1 MELRRDILWRVYL
14 CFLGMVLIC
23 VAVLGRV
30 FFIQHVQGKYW
41 RALSDSLH
49 QKYVDL
55 SAERGTIYS
64 EDGNMLSTSVP
75 YFNIY
80 IDFDADG
87 LREKAG
93 KRFKEN
99 IDSLSLCLAG
109 LFHDQSSATYK
120 KQLLQGYKQEDRY
133 YLLQKNISFEQYRQ
147 LRSFPLVRQGR
158 NKSGFII
165 DESSRRLNPFGLL
178 ANRTIGLSRDNA
190 QNVGLERTYD
200 SLLRG
205 ENGRR
210 LVRYLNAGTYIPVEG
225 YEIDPENGKDILTTI
240 DVNTQD
246 IAEHALLSM
255 MIENEC
261 EHGTCV
267 VMETSTGKIK
277 AMANLGRQPD
287 GSYWED
293 LNYAIRASEP
303 GSTFK
308 LATLL
313 SLLDDHEIKL
323 SDHLNIEGGTWKIGT
338 RTVHDAEKQ
347 EISDV
352 TVEQAFEHSS
362 NVGMAKLVVAHYAQ
376 HPQQFVDHL
385 KKLHLNE
392 ITGIDL
398 AGETTPIIKSP
409 KSRTWSASTL
419 PWMAFGYEVLVSPLQ
434 TLTLYNAVANN
445 GRMMKPYLVN
455 SIQYAGGV
463 DRQTMPV
470 VMMDKI
476 CSEETLAELKTCLEG
491 VCVKGT
497 AKSAFKNSF
506 YTVAGKTGTALVA
519 NGNRGYADHIYQSSF
534 AGYFP
539 AEHPRYTCIVVIKNK
554 PFAKKYLGAAVA
566 GPVFREVADK
576 LMSMEAIR
584 PDSNSAMSYTSILK
598 KDSAAY
604 YYAGSTDEIKNILHT
619 LQMPYADS
627 SGNKKWAGV
636 YREQDHPV
644 VKARNEESKQVP
656 DVKGMGLKDA
666 LFLLESK
673 DIHVTARGRGKVKLQ
688 SIPPGTIVSKNQK
701 LILDLN

>member
-1 MELRRDILWRVYL
+1 M
-14 CFLGMVLIC
+14 
-23 VAVLGRV
+23 AVLGRA
-30 FFIQHVQGKYW
+30 FYIQHVQGTYW

-75 YFNIY
+75 FFNVY

-87 LREKAG
+87 LREKNG

-99 IDSLSLCLAG
+99 LDSLSLCLAG
-109 LFHDQSSATYK
+109 LFKDQSAAAYK
-120 KQLLQGYKQEDRY
+120 KQLLLGYKNDDRY
-133 YLLQKNISFEQYRQ
+133 YLLQRNLNFDQYKQ
-147 LRSFPLVRQGR
+147 LRNFPLVRLGR

-165 DESSRRLNPFGLL
+165 DASSKRLNPFGLL
-178 ANRTIGLSRDNA
+178 ANRTIGLSRNNA

-200 SLLRG
+200 NFLKG

-210 LVRYLNAGTYIPVEG
+210 LVRYLNGGTYIPVEG

-246 IAEHALLSM
+246 IAENALLSM
-255 MIENEC
+255 MVENEC
-261 EHGTCV
+261 EHGTCI
-267 VMETSTGKIK
+267 VMETATGKIK
-277 AMANLGRQPD
+277 AMANLGRQSD
-287 GSYWED
+287 GTYWED

-313 SLLDDHEIKL
+313 SLLEDHKVKL
-323 SDHLNIEGGTWKIGT
+323 SDRLNIEGGTWKIGT

-347 EISDV
+347 AVSDV
-352 TVEQAFEHSS
+352 TVEEAFEHSS
-362 NVGMAKLVVAHYAQ
+362 NVGMAKLVVAHYSQ

-385 KKLHLNE
+385 KKLRLNQV
-392 ITGIDL
+392 TGVDL
-398 AGETTPIIKSP
+398 AGETSPIIKSP
-409 KSRTWSASTL
+409 QSRSWSASTL
-419 PWMAFGYEVLVSPLQ
+419 PWMAFGYEVLISPLQ
-434 TLTLYNAVANN
+434 SLTLYNAVANN

-455 SIQYAGGV
+455 SVQFAGGF
-463 DRQTMPV
+463 DRQNQPV
-470 VMMDKI
+470 VLMDKI
-476 CSEETLAELKTCLEG
+476 CSDETLAKLKTCLEG
-491 VCVKGT
+491 VCLRGT
-497 AKSAFKNSF
+497 AKTAFSNTF

-539 AEHPRYTCIVVIKNK
+539 AGHPRYTCIVVIKNK
-554 PFAKKYLGAAVA
+554 PHAKKYLGALVA

-576 LMSMEAIR
+576 LMSMEVLS
-584 PDSNSAMSYTSILK
+584 PDSIQLGSYISLLR
-598 KDSAAY
+598 KDSTSY
-604 YYAGSTDEIKNILHT
+604 YYSGSTDGIKNVLTT

-627 SGNKKWAGV
+627 SRNRKWSGV
-636 YREQDHPV
+636 YREMNQPV
-644 VKARNEESKQVP
+644 VKQKTEDPKQVP

-673 DIHVTARGRGKVKLQ
+673 EIRVVARGTGKVKQQ
-688 SIPPGTIVSKNQK
+688 SVPPGTIVSKNQK

>member
-1 MELRRDILWRVYL
+1 
-14 CFLGMVLIC
+14 MVLIC
-23 VAVLGRV
+23 VAVLGRA
-30 FFIQHVQGKYW
+30 FFIQHVQGNYW
-41 RALSDSLH
+41 KALSDSLH

-87 LREKAG
+87 LREKNG

-99 IDSLSLCLAG
+99 LDSLSLCLAS
-109 LFHDQSSATYK
+109 LFKDKSATTYK
-120 KQLLQGYKQEDRY
+120 KQLLQGYKADDRY
-133 YLLQKNISFEQYRQ
+133 YLLQRNLTFNQYKK
-147 LRSFPLVRQGR
+147 LRTFPLVRQGR

-165 DESSRRLNPFGLL
+165 DASSKRMNPFGLL

-200 SLLRG
+200 GQLRG
-205 ENGRR
+205 ENGRK
-210 LVRYLNAGTYIPVEG
+210 LVRYLNGGTYIPVEG
-225 YEIDPENGKDILTTI
+225 YEIDPENGKDIFTTI
-240 DVNTQD
+240 DVNMQD
-246 IAEHALLSM
+246 IAENALLSM

-267 VMETSTGKIK
+267 VMETATGKIK

-313 SLLDDHEIKL
+313 SLLDDHEVKL
-323 SDHLNIEGGTWKIGT
+323 SDRLNIEGGTWKIGT

-347 EISDV
+347 EVSNV
-352 TVEQAFEHSS
+352 TVEEAFEHSS
-362 NVGMAKLVVAHYAQ
+362 NVGMAKLVVSHYS
-376 HPQQFVDHL
+376 HNPQKFVDNIKRL
-385 KKLHLNE
+385 RLNQ

-398 AGETTPIIKSP
+398 AGETSPIVKSP

-455 SIQYAGGV
+455 SVQYAGGM
-463 DRQTMPV
+463 DRQFQPV
-470 VMMDKI
+470 VLMDKV
-476 CSEETLAELKTCLEG
+476 CSDETLADLKTCLEG
-491 VCVKGT
+491 VCVRGT
-497 AKSAFKNSF
+497 AKTTLKNTF
-506 YTVAGKTGTALVA
+506 YPVAGKTGTALIA

-539 AEHPRYTCIVVIKNK
+539 ADHPRYSCIVVIRNK
-554 PFAKKYLGAAVA
+554 PFAKKYLGAQVA

-576 LMSMEAIR
+576 LMSLDVQMADSIR
-584 PDSNSAMSYTSILK
+584 LASYTSLLK
-598 KDSAAY
+598 KDSSAY
-604 YYAGSTDEIKNILHT
+604 YYAGESDGIKKVFHT
-619 LQMPYADS
+619 LQMNYADS
-627 SGNKKWAGV
+627 SRDKRWSGV
-636 YREQDHPV
+636 YRENNQPV
-644 VKARNEESKQVP
+644 IKAKNEEQKQIP

-673 DIHVTARGRGKVKLQ
+673 DIKVTTRGTGKVKQQ
-688 SIPPGTIVSKNQK
+688 SIPAGSLVSKNQK
-701 LILDLN
+701 LILDLNQ

>member
-1 MELRRDILWRVYL
+1 
-14 CFLGMVLIC
+14 MVLVCTAI
-23 VAVLGRV
+23 LGKV

-80 IDFDADG
+80 IDFEAEG
-87 LREKAG
+87 LREKNG
-93 KRFKEN
+93 KRFKDN
-99 IDSLSLCLAG
+99 LDSLSLCLAN
-109 LFHDQSSATYK
+109 LFRDQPAAAYK
-120 KQLLQGYKQEDRY
+120 KQLLQGFRTEDRY
-133 YLLQKNISFEQYRQ
+133 YLLHRNLSFDQYKQ
-147 LRSFPLVRQGR
+147 LRSFPLVREGR
-158 NKSGFII
+158 NKSGFIM
-165 DESSRRLNPFGLL
+165 DASSKRLNPFGLL

-240 DVNTQD
+240 DVNIQD
-246 IAEHALLSM
+246 IAENALLSM
-255 MIENEC
+255 MVGNEC
-261 EHGTCV
+261 EHGTCI
-267 VMETSTGKIK
+267 VMETATGKIK

-287 GSYWED
+287 GTYWED

-308 LATLL
+308 LATLM
-313 SLLDDHEIKL
+313 SLLEDHQVKL
-323 SDHLNIEGGTWKIGT
+323 SEHLNIEGGTWKIGT

-362 NVGMAKLVVAHYAQ
+362 NVGMAKLVVAHYSQ
-376 HPQQFVDHL
+376 NPEKFVDHL
-385 KKLHLNE
+385 KKLRLNE

-419 PWMAFGYEVLVSPLQ
+419 PWMAFGYEVLISPLQ

-445 GRMMKPYLVN
+445 GRMMKPYLVDA
-455 SIQYAGGV
+455 IQYAGGI
-463 DRQTMPV
+463 DRQNQPV
-470 VMMDKI
+470 VLMEKI
-476 CSEETLAELKTCLEG
+476 CSEETLADLKTCLQG
-491 VCVKGT
+491 VCIKGT
-497 AKSAFKNSF
+497 AKTAFKDCF
-506 YTVAGKTGTALVA
+506 YPVAGKTGTALVA

-539 AEHPRYTCIVVIKNK
+539 ADHPRYTCVVVIRNK

-576 LMSMEAIR
+576 LMSTESVT
-584 PDSNSAMSYTSILK
+584 PDSGSLAAFTWVMK
-598 KDSAAY
+598 KDSGTY
-604 YYAGSTDEIKNILHT
+604 YYSGATDEIKKILYA
-619 LQMPYADS
+619 LRMPYTDS
-627 SGNKKWAGV
+627 SKDRKWSNV
-636 YREQDHPV
+636 YRAKDEPL
-644 VKARNEESKQVP
+644 VKAKNEESSQVP
-656 DVKGMGLKDA
+656 DVRGMGLKDA
-666 LFLLESK
+666 LYLLES
-673 DIHVTARGRGKVKLQ
+673 DHIQVLAHGVGKVKQQ
-688 SIPPGTIVSKNQK
+688 SATPGTMLSKNQK
-701 LILDLN
+701 LTLELN

>member
-1 MELRRDILWRVYL
+1 
-14 CFLGMVLIC
+14 MVLIC

-30 FFIQHVQGKYW
+30 FYIQNVQGNYW

-80 IDFDADG
+80 IDFDAEG
-87 LREKAG
+87 LREKNG

-99 IDSLSLCLAG
+99 LDSLSLCLAN
-109 LFHDQSSATYK
+109 LFRDQSSLAYK
-120 KQLLQGYKQEDRY
+120 KQLLQGYREGDRY
-133 YLLQKNISFEQYRQ
+133 YLLHRNIPFNQYKQ
-147 LRSFPLVRQGR
+147 LRSFPLVREGR
-158 NKSGFII
+158 NKSGFIV
-165 DESSRRLNPFGLL
+165 DASSKRLNPFGLL

-246 IAEHALLSM
+246 IAENALLSM

-261 EHGTCV
+261 EHGTCI

-277 AMANLGRQPD
+277 AMANLGKQAD

-313 SLLDDHEIKL
+313 SLLEDHEVRL
-323 SDHLNIEGGTWKIGT
+323 SDRLNIEGGTWKIGT

-347 EISDV
+347 EKSDV
-352 TVEQAFEHSS
+352 TVEEAFEHSS
-362 NVGMAKLVVAHYAQ
+362 NVGMAKLVMAHYAQ

-385 KKLHLNE
+385 KKLKLNKV
-392 ITGIDL
+392 TGVDL
-398 AGETTPIIKSP
+398 AGETSPIIKSP
-409 KSRTWSASTL
+409 QSKTWSASTL
-419 PWMAFGYEVLVSPLQ
+419 PWMAFGYEVLISPLQ

-445 GRMMKPYLVN
+445 GKMMKPYLVN
-455 SIQYAGGV
+455 SVQYAGGI
-463 DRQTMPV
+463 DRQNQPV
-470 VMMDKI
+470 VLMDKI
-476 CSEETLAELKTCLEG
+476 CSSETLYELKTCLEG
-491 VCVKGT
+491 VCLRGT
-497 AKSAFKNSF
+497 AKSAFRNTF
-506 YTVAGKTGTALVA
+506 YSVAGKTGTALVA

-534 AGYFP
+534 VGYFP
-539 AEHPRYTCIVVIKNK
+539 ANHPRYTCIVVIKNK
-554 PFAKKYLGAAVA
+554 PFSKKYLGALVA

-576 LMSMEAIR
+576 LMSMDALS
-584 PDSNSAMSYTSILK
+584 PDSNQLSSYTDLLK
-598 KDSAAY
+598 RDSTAY
-604 YYAGSTDEIKNILHT
+604 YYAGSSDEIKNIFYT
-619 LQMPYADS
+619 LKMPYSDS
-627 SGNKKWAGV
+627 SHDKKWSGV
-636 YREQDHPV
+636 YREKNQPV
-644 VKARNEESKQVP
+644 VKSKNEEQKLIP

-666 LFLLESK
+666 LFLLESR
-673 DIHVTARGRGKVKLQ
+673 DIRVATRGTGKVKQQ
-688 SIPPGTIVSKNQK
+688 SILPGTIVSRNQK